1 MRLIRSLRILD
12 GDERHAHI
20 ECAHDTHDV
29 GDLSS
34 PMPTFQATNPAPR
47 YTRHVGE
54 RFLRKFGLVPQTAN
68 LHPELAKSPDDPRG
82 HEKMGGAA
90 TRGDAEIPLRIYDW
104 YGRSVSGTFN
114 IVMGDR
120 GRLVVPAEVRSR
132 SGLTPGTPL
141 VLLDAPDGMILM
153 TREQLSARVRHDLQG
168 TDLVSELL
176 RDRRSE
182 SAREDAG

>member
-1 MRLIRSLRILD
+1 M
-12 GDERHAHI
+12 
-20 ECAHDTHDV
+20 
-29 GDLSS
+29 
-34 PMPTFQATNPAPR
+34 
-47 YTRHVGE
+47 
-54 RFLRKFGLVPQTAN
+54 
-68 LHPELAKSPDDPRG
+68 
-82 HEKMGGAA
+82 
-90 TRGDAEIPLRIYDW
+90 
-104 YGRSVSGTFN
+104 SGTFN

-132 SGLTPGTPL
+132 TGLAPGTPL
-141 VLLDAPDGMILM
+141 VLLDAPDGMVLM